1 MRRNDRLIDDSA
13 VLRAFLAQE
22 NVLHLGLT
30 DGQAPYVVP
39 MSYGFDWP
47 EDGKPT
53 FYLHCAGE
61 GLRLSLIR
69 KNPRVCVEISKQ
81 IRIVPGPVPCSW
93 TSKYKSV
100 IAFGTA
106 HILTDLSD
114 KAAAL
119 RAVLR
124 QSGYKDTAKFTSEM
138 LARVT
143 ALRIDVESMTG
154 KSTLRPDEEDI

>member
-61 GLRLSLIR
+61 GYRASSTAGR
-69 KNPRVCVEISKQ
+69 
-81 IRIVPGPVPCSW
+81 G
-93 TSKYKSV
+93 Y
-100 IAFGTA
+100 AGT
-106 HILTDLSD
+106 
-114 KAAAL
+114 
-119 RAVLR
+119 
-124 QSGYKDTAKFTSEM
+124 QSGESSCSRGICSEGG
-138 LARVT
+138 
-143 ALRIDVESMTG
+143 S
-154 KSTLRPDEEDI
+154 

>member
-1 MRRNDRLIDDSA
+1 MRRNDRLIDDPA
-13 VLRAFLAQE
+13 ILRAFLAQE

-30 DGQAPYVVP
+30 DGQTPYVVP

-47 EDGKPT
+47 EGEQPT

-61 GLRLSLIR
+61 GQRLSLIR

-106 HILTDLSD
+106 HILTDPAE

-124 QSGYKDTAKFTSEM
+124 QDGYEGEAEFPPEM

-143 ALRIDVESMTG
+143 ALRIDVETLTG
-154 KSTLRPDEEDI
+154 KSNLRPGEEEA